1 MKVIQLL
8 PTLAFGDAVGN
19 DVRALKKL
27 LTSLNVQTEIFA
39 ENIDPRLQKGE
50 ALPVSKMPKLDRR
63 DTLIYHLSVGTDLNN
78 RMDSFACRKIMVYHN
93 ITPPSFFE
101 PYSKTAEELSIT
113 GLKGMVR
120 LRNSFDYCLAD
131 SEFNRDNLLDA
142 GYSCPIDI
150 RPILI
155 PFSDYERTPD
165 RPTLERFR
173 DGRTNIIFVG
183 RISPNKRQENVI
195 RAFFHYKNQYD
206 RNARLILVGASGG
219 MEPYLKRLKDYVRL
233 LGLEKDVT
241 FLGHVSFETI
251 LAVYRTASAF
261 LCMSEHEGF
270 CVPLVEAMLFDVPVI
285 AYRSCAVPDTMG
297 GSGILLDSN
306 APELAAA
313 ALHRAM
319 TDVRVRDAVIQG
331 QRRRLADFSY
341 EKISGLF
348 TAQLRQFLDR
358 EGRK

>member
-19 DVRALKKL
+19 DARALKKL
-27 LTSLNVQTEIFA
+27 LVSLGFQTEIFA
-39 ENIDPRLQKGE
+39 ENIDPRLPKGE
-50 ALPVSKMPKLDRR
+50 ALPFSRFPELDRR
-63 DTLIYHLSVGTDLNN
+63 DPLIYHLSVGTDLN
-78 RMDSFACRKIMVYHN
+78 DKIDAFPCRKIMVYHN
-93 ITPPSFFE
+93 ITLPAFFE
-101 PYSKTAEELSIT
+101 PYNKGSVELCVS

-131 SEFNRDNLLDA
+131 SAFNKENLLDA
-142 GYSCPIDI
+142 GYCCPIDV

-155 PFSDYERTPD
+155 PFSDYQRTPD
-165 RPTLERFR
+165 RAALDRFQ

-206 RNARLILVGASGG
+206 KDARLILVGASGG
-219 MEPYLKRLKDYVRL
+219 MELYLKRLKDYVRL
-233 LGLEKDVT
+233 LGLEKDVV
-241 FLGHVSFETI
+241 FLGHVSFEAI
-251 LAVYRTASAF
+251 LAVYRSASAF

-270 CVPLVEAMLFDVPVI
+270 CVPLVEAMMFDVPVV
-285 AYRSCAVPDTMG
+285 AYRSCAIPDTLG

-313 ALHRAM
+313 ALHRVAADPAIRN
-319 TDVRVRDAVIQG
+319 TIVQG
-331 QRRRLADFSY
+331 QRGRLADFSY
-341 EKISGLF
+341 EKIGSLF
-348 TAQLRQFLDR
+348 SKQLLQFLDR
-358 EGRK
+358 EGRS

>member
-27 LTSLNVQTEIFA
+27 LVSLNFETGIFA
-39 ENIDPRLQKGE
+39 ENIDPRLPKGE
-50 ALPVSKMPKLDRR
+50 ALPVSKLPKLDRR

-78 RMDSFACRKIMVYHN
+78 QIDSFPCRKIMVYHN

-101 PYSKTAEELSIT
+101 PYSKTAVELSVS
-113 GLKGMVR
+113 GLKGMVH

-131 SEFNRDNLLDA
+131 SAFNRDNLLDA
-142 GYSCPIDI
+142 GYSCPIDV

-155 PFSDYERTPD
+155 PFSDYEKTPD
-165 RPTLERFR
+165 RLALERFG

-183 RISPNKRQENVI
+183 RISPNKRQEHVI
-195 RAFFHYKNQYD
+195 RAFFHYKSQYD
-206 RNARLILVGASGG
+206 RSARLILVGSSGG
-219 MEPYLKRLKDYVRL
+219 MELYLKRLKDYARL
-233 LGLEKDVT
+233 LGIEQDVV

-251 LAVYRTASAF
+251 LAVYRSASAF

-285 AYRSCAVPDTMG
+285 AYRSCAVPDTLG

-313 ALHRAM
+313 ALHRVVA
-319 TDVRVRDAVIQG
+319 DAPIRDAVVRG

-341 EKISGLF
+341 EKIGSLF
-348 TAQLRQFLDR
+348 TKQLLQFLDR
-358 EGRK
+358 GERP